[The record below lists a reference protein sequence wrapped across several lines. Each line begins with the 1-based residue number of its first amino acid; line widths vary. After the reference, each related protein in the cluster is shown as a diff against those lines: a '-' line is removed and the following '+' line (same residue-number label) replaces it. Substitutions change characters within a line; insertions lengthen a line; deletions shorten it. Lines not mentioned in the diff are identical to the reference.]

1 MKLLASN
8 WKAIAIVTFSPL
20 HDFSVP
26 LHQVPILERNTQ
38 TQNFMETANKEIVEK
53 KTYVH
58 DENEK
63 DYATKGT
70 ALGVGIPALVLGGL
84 SALALWGRGNG
95 FGFGG
100 VSVPEN
106 VNINAYGGLN
116 GSGNTAPTAFQA
128 WEKACEDKVSLVN
141 EMWGLKMNTMTQM
154 YDHRQTDIAE
164 KFSIWKSQVDA
175 DFGLYKSTRDGYDAL
190 SAKLNEA
197 TFGLYKEQ
205 RDNYD
210 KMCARVNA
218 LETQVAVGAAIRP
231 YQDRLL
237 QCEIEKAYNG
247 SINYTDRRTCRM
259 IQGNLVLPNTTTTG
273 FQSVTCPCYQT
284 ASSTTPTT

>member
-1 MKLLASN
+1 
-8 WKAIAIVTFSPL
+8 
-20 HDFSVP
+20 
-26 LHQVPILERNTQ
+26 
-38 TQNFMETANKEIVEK
+38 METTNKEVVEH

-63 DYATKGT
+63 DYASKGT

-100 VSVPEN
+100 YNGGMPEN
-106 VNINAYGGLN
+106 VNINTYGGAGLA
-116 GSGNTAPTAFQA
+116 SASPTPFQA
-128 WEKACEDKVSLVN
+128 WENACDGRLALTN

-175 DFGLYKSTRDGYDAL
+175 DFGLYKSNRDSYDAI
-190 SAKLNEA
+190 SDKLNAA

-210 KMCARVNA
+210 KMAARLGE
-218 LETQVAVGAAIRP
+218 LETRVAVGAAIRP
-231 YQDRLL
+231 YQDKLI
-237 QCEIEKAYNG
+237 QCEIEKAYTAG
-247 SINYTDRRTCRM
+247 INYTDRKTCRM
-259 IQGNLVLPNTTTTG
+259 IQGNLVLPSTPTVTG
-273 FQSVTCPCYQT
+273 FQSITCPCNQQA
-284 ASSTTPTT
+284 ASTGTTT